1 MRSTFLFM
9 IKGESMQVISTLKNE
24 SLLNR
29 IITASK
35 SYSNLCNKD
44 FLYVCL
50 DKKDISN
57 TFVFTVRY
65 EESSFM
71 HLCGIKS
78 KTMDASSFYRNCLNS
93 SITLNDCTPAYD
105 HSVQDISSKVSI
117 LSDLLDV
124 KNMKM
129 FKADDPNIQP
139 QKAEFDIGIGN
150 DTGFIGY
157 RYDKYIKKLL
167 PVTNMPQPL
176 TKYCFDPQKI
186 SMVMSKKPDEKLFSK
201 TEFEISKDLLSK
213 LDVEYYYLLLSFVD
227 DLVLEDAFKEKLF
240 EPSKEQE
247 YEMER

>member
-1 MRSTFLFM
+1 MVINKNLKDNQLLQQIYRSA
-9 IKGESMQVISTLKNE
+9 TLY
-24 SLLNR
+24 
-29 IITASK
+29 SK
-35 SYSNLCNKD
+35 MCDKD
-44 FLYVCL
+44 FIYICI
-50 DKKDISN
+50 DKKDVSN
-57 TFVFTVRY
+57 TFVFTARY
-65 EESSFM
+65 EKSSFM

-186 SMVMSKKPDEKLFSK
+186 SMVMSKETDEKLFSK
-201 TEFEISKDLLSK
+201 MEFEISKDLLSK
-213 LDVEYYYLLLSFVD
+213 LNVEYYYLLLSFVD

-240 EPSKEQE
+240 EPSKEQD
-247 YEMER
+247 YEIER

>member
-1 MRSTFLFM
+1 MVINKNLKDNQLLQQIYRSA
-9 IKGESMQVISTLKNE
+9 TLY
-24 SLLNR
+24 
-29 IITASK
+29 SK
-35 SYSNLCNKD
+35 MCDKD
-44 FLYVCL
+44 FLYLCIN
-50 DKKDISN
+50 KKDIN
-57 TFVFTVRY
+57 QTEIYHAHY
-65 EESSFM
+65 ESKHFM
-71 HLCGIKS
+71 HLCGIDS
-78 KTMDASSFYRNCLNS
+78 KTLSAIDFYNNS
-93 SITLNDCTPAYD
+93 LSCSLTINDCTGAYD
-105 HSVQDISSKVSI
+105 HSISQISEKVSI

-129 FKADDPNIQP
+129 FNADDPNIQP

-186 SMVMSKKPDEKLFSK
+186 SMVMSKKPDDKLFSK